1 MKAISGNKEPLG
13 SITYKIISATPSEY
27 KNKFQLNKHESN
39 DTYYLN
45 CIEKLVLNN
54 DGKDQLIKLVIK
66 AIESDVAPFQFTFQ
80 RQLTSE
86 KTINL
91 RIVSGDMCRPIFDKE
106 IYDFEVIEGQTP
118 ILEPIF
124 VKDCDH
130 SVNGQIFLTTTN
142 KNYQL
147 VLNKVYREASLG
159 IEVKKPL
166 DYDNKKL
173 EDIEF
178 YVIARGSNASINK
191 FETKAKIRLTIKNV
205 NEYVPQFIQ
214 PSTLDGKVFSYKVPE
229 NKDYHLKV
237 KAIDSDEGKD
247 GELVYTTEM
256 INQDDDFG
264 LQTEYDSNEKS
275 FNIIVPG
282 AYLDSKTKV
291 PITFIVKVHD
301 SGEPKLSNEIVINI
315 KAQSSYLHPPYFE
328 FKDYGFDLKES
339 QLNSNPNLKIKLIN
353 DNLNQSKL
361 VFKVLNNPLGLI
373 GYELEEMNHLNS
385 KPEQQNSNFD
395 ENENDD
401 QLESEKILRLFVN
414 NATSIDLD
422 KVFIENSN
430 SDIYSYTLQVE
441 LENNEKMSSDVNIYF
456 RLIDENDNEPFVLN
470 IPTSD
475 NEIIDATIESASSS
489 SFILNNKI
497 KFDREIRFDDLD
509 FSPEFGVES
518 LYLRVND
525 SRFSIDHEAILNELD
540 SYRTNKNITKSGIL
554 LIIKCLTSIDQ
565 LVENEP
571 IIWLNVTCEDNY
583 LFSRYNKEKI
593 NSKSILIQLNVTK
606 SAMLLNDSEL
616 KSDLYPIFEKSI
628 YEFSIN
634 ENWTGLLTK
643 LNVINKMNELFI

>member
-13 SITYKIISATPSEY
+13 SITYKIISATPSEF

-66 AIESDVAPFQFTFQ
+66 AIESDVAPFQFAYQ

-130 SVNGQIFLTTTN
+130 SVNGQIFLSTTN

-237 KAIDSDEGKD
+237 KSTDSDEGKD
-247 GELVYTTEM
+247 GQLVYKIEM
-256 INQDDDFG
+256 INQDDDF
-264 LQTEYDSNEKS
+264 
-275 FNIIVPG
+275 V
-282 AYLDSKTKV
+282 V
-291 PITFIVKVHD
+291 
-301 SGEPKLSNEIVINI
+301 
-315 KAQSSYLHPPYFE
+315 
-328 FKDYGFDLKES
+328 
-339 QLNSNPNLKIKLIN
+339 
-353 DNLNQSKL
+353 
-361 VFKVLNNPLGLI
+361 
-373 GYELEEMNHLNS
+373 
-385 KPEQQNSNFD
+385 
-395 ENENDD
+395 
-401 QLESEKILRLFVN
+401 
-414 NATSIDLD
+414 
-422 KVFIENSN
+422 
-430 SDIYSYTLQVE
+430 
-441 LENNEKMSSDVNIYF
+441 
-456 RLIDENDNEPFVLN
+456 
-470 IPTSD
+470 
-475 NEIIDATIESASSS
+475 
-489 SFILNNKI
+489 
-497 KFDREIRFDDLD
+497 
-509 FSPEFGVES
+509 
-518 LYLRVND
+518 
-525 SRFSIDHEAILNELD
+525 
-540 SYRTNKNITKSGIL
+540 
-554 LIIKCLTSIDQ
+554 
-565 LVENEP
+565 
-571 IIWLNVTCEDNY
+571 
-583 LFSRYNKEKI
+583 
-593 NSKSILIQLNVTK
+593 
-606 SAMLLNDSEL
+606 
-616 KSDLYPIFEKSI
+616 
-628 YEFSIN
+628 
-634 ENWTGLLTK
+634 
-643 LNVINKMNELFI
+643 